1 MVLSTGKTVYQF
13 IRLSYT
19 NGPKGGAKLSRFT
32 MARNE
37 TVFEISQKTWNR
49 NRDRSRTFCCERKS
63 RTSSNILFLFKDID
77 TQKECD

>member
-1 MVLSTGKTVYQF
+1 MVLSICKIVYQF
-13 IRLSYT
+13 IRLLYT

-37 TVFEISQKTWNR
+37 TVFEVSQKTWNR
-49 NRDRSRTFCCERKS
+49 NRDPEHSACERKS